1 MPKTTKEITKNENE
15 KSVSKSKV
23 YTSKKAPASKVAST
37 TKATSSS
44 KTAAKKTTAKSTK
57 SSKTTAKET
66 TAKSTKSS
74 KITAKETTAKSTKSS
89 KTTAKETAKKST
101 SKPKSSASK
110 VAKKSVSSKKTVSKK
125 STSKK
130 SVSKKIDILEYYD
143 LPYRYNK
150 TIVKVLAQTPKT
162 LFVYWDV
169 SDNDRLSYIKQ
180 YGENFFENTKPVLII
195 HNTTMN
201 YSFEIEINDF
211 ANCWYFNVNDEKC
224 EYLVELGRRPKTD
237 NVSIPN
243 NYLHITSSNKI
254 ESPNGHILFEKEQK
268 TLFYRNVKTNET
280 YSKDVA
286 NLQFI
291 KRFGRIYNIYEMY
304 KEIYKE
310 EDLTNLNN
318 PSSKFN

>member
-1 MPKTTKEITKNENE
+1 MPKTTKEITDKENKKLGSKASDSSTKKTTTSKVASASKTSNTKTKASTRTTKKTTTKSNVATKKE
-15 KSVSKSKV
+15 AAKKLTSKKTTTTKASVSKS
-23 YTSKKAPASKVAST
+23 T
-37 TKATSSS
+37 
-44 KTAAKKTTAKSTK
+44 
-57 SSKTTAKET
+57 
-66 TAKSTKSS
+66 
-74 KITAKETTAKSTKSS
+74 
-89 KTTAKETAKKST
+89 
-101 SKPKSSASK
+101 
-110 VAKKSVSSKKTVSKK
+110 KKTVSTKK
-125 STSKK
+125 ATSKK
-130 SVSKKIDILEYYD
+130 SPSKKIINNKVDILEYYD

-162 LFVYWDV
+162 LFVYWDI
-169 SDNDRLSYIKQ
+169 SDNDRENYIKQ
-180 YGENFFENTKPVLII
+180 YGESFFETTKPVLII
-195 HNTTMN
+195 HNTTLN

-224 EYLVELGRRPKTD
+224 EYLVELGRRPKSD
-237 NVSIPN
+237 NISIPN

-291 KRFGRIYNIYEMY
+291 KHFGRIYNIYEMY

-310 EDLTNLNN
+310 ENLTNLNN
-318 PSSKFN
+318 PSSH

>member
-1 MPKTTKEITKNENE
+1 MPKTTKEITE
-15 KSVSKSKV
+15 KDNKKLGSKASGSSTKKATTSKVSSASKASSTKSK
-23 YTSKKAPASKVAST
+23 TSTKTTKKST
-37 TKATSSS
+37 TKSSVAS
-44 KTAAKKTTAKSTK
+44 KKETTKKTTTK
-57 SSKTTAKET
+57 SNVA
-66 TAKSTKSS
+66 TK
-74 KITAKETTAKSTKSS
+74 
-89 KTTAKETAKKST
+89 KETAKKST
-101 SKPKSSASK
+101 SKSKSPASK
-110 VAKKSVSSKKTVSKK
+110 STKKTVSTTKK
-125 STSKK
+125 ATSKK
-130 SVSKKIDILEYYD
+130 SPSKKIVNQKVDILEYYD

-162 LFVYWDV
+162 LFVYWDI
-169 SDNDRLSYIKQ
+169 SDNDRENYIKQ
-180 YGENFFENTKPVLII
+180 YGSSFFETTKPVLII
-195 HNTTMN
+195 HNTTLN

-237 NVSIPN
+237 NISIPN

-254 ESPNGHILFEKEQK
+254 ESPNGHILFEKKQK

-291 KRFGRIYNIYEMY
+291 KHFGRIYNIYEMY

-310 EDLTNLNN
+310 ENLTNLNN
-318 PSSKFN
+318 PSSH